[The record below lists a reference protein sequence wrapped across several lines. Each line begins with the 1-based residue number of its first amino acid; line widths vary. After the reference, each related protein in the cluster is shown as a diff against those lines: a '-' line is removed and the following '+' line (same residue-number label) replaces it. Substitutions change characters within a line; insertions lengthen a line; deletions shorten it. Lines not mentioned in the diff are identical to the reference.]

1 MGVTALR
8 FSITYGCTSG
18 RALTL
23 RALIL
28 RPDQSW
34 GIVDRSGGPAASGV
48 FGFSDWFS
56 GPIGHDF
63 HVTGTFSASRDT
75 VTGTLHSLLLRAGR
89 RGRCDSGPLRFRASL
104 AAAPFKLP
112 QLREITLSQYHEVPS
127 GITTAAVERRLGAPN
142 DRDIFHPAGVI
153 TTTIPSGVPGAR
165 QTWLDYR
172 WRGHPR
178 RYFQF
183 FFRADRLIA
192 GSPGRS
198 IAGT

>member
-8 FSITYGCTSG
+8 FSIVYRCTG
-18 RALTL
+18 QRELKL

-28 RPDQSW
+28 RPDQAW
-34 GIVDRSGGPAASGV
+34 AIVDRSGSAAHGDV

-63 HVTGTFSASRDT
+63 HITGTLSANREA
-75 VTGTLHSLLLRAGR
+75 VTGTLHSLLLGAGRAGT
-89 RGRCDSGPLRFRASL
+89 CDSGPLRFQASIAGAL
-104 AAAPFKLP
+104 FKVP
-112 QLREITLSQYHEVPS
+112 RPREITLTQYRAVPA
-127 GITTAAVERRLGAPN
+127 GATAAAAQQRLGSPN
-142 DRDIFHPAGVI
+142 DREIYQPAGVI
-153 TTTIPSGVPGAR
+153 TTTIPSGVPGAG

-172 WRGHPR
+172 WRGHQH

-183 FFRADRLIA
+183 FFRGHRLLP

-198 IAGT
+198 IAST